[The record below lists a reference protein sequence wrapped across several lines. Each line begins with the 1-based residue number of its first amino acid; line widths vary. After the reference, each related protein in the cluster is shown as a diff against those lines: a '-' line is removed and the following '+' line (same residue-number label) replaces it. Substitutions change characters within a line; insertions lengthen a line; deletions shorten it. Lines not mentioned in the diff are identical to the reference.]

1 MKTLNFT
8 LNSAKNGGYITA
20 FNYSHSLDELVG
32 SWSASVAGGT
42 FKAGN
47 SISFDGVMTD
57 GIISHS
63 YKDTSGLWHIEG
75 KDAGV
80 KLMKSIPEITNMP
93 EGNAGDVIR
102 YIADFCGISLKM
114 TTNGLSGFNVRSII
128 SGSTCAE
135 AILELAMFSG
145 MVAYINHDGD
155 LVIQTPRRRSYS
167 FDNIDIIDD
176 SGSDIDLDGYA
187 TQVLITLNR
196 RKWLD
201 NTDDSDTDDEG
212 ETIYTGTTPSRQPKQ
227 DTKSGLFSNG
237 SYSITTL
244 EPFGVLAK
252 SETSITD
259 NGVTINTVEEHDFDY
274 KSKVIWRDN
283 QEYVLFA
290 FIERGYT
297 LTRTTQGTYTT
308 DKGESL
314 TFKET
319 TTENMARTLSV
330 FDATV
335 GIPEDWL
342 GEVDMVS
349 SETINRSTTREGGKT
364 PTADMPAYSPPYDSQ
379 ITRTYTRENGG
390 KGLLCTEIE
399 STYEA
404 RQVGSIAPVKLNG
417 QLIPHFLQGSN
428 LAIQTHSTPQW
439 VQVKKHR
446 TYYEQYDG
454 DGECIFST
462 RSEYSDDGAEWLAAH
477 ALSSTG
483 DSDLDDYQKAYAKFS
498 QQSSGLEVSIG
509 NSVISTAWQF
519 IELQGRTKTKVA
531 SSEIEATALSNVSDW
546 YNNGQYIIQSV
557 CPHYDSYNK
566 ACNVYLLDA
575 HSDSSPSSACSHYKG
590 TSNWRLCSRAL
601 AALNLAR
608 KMDVS
613 QVEAPIIGS
622 ASIMNASSNNPA
634 VGYQRDIYVDDI
646 LNEVQAQN
654 IADTIAANI
663 LTVKGTKGIRKT
675 ITIPYNT
682 AYQPDGIILEVSHN
696 WENLQTSI
704 TYKDEGTIP
713 DFMISQSV
721 SGIAAFVSARDTA
734 RLNIPKYGTVA
745 EVLSNGFVDIVIG
758 DATVKCTTKLTN
770 LAKDDIVLV
779 AFPAGNKIRGQV
791 ISRL

>member
-8 LNSAKNGGYITA
+8 LNSTKNGGHITA
-20 FNYSHSLDELVG
+20 FNYSHSLNELVG

-47 SISFDGVMTD
+47 SITFDGVMKN
-57 GIISHS
+57 GIISHA
-63 YKDTSGLWHIEG
+63 YKDSAGLWQIEG

-80 KLMKSIPEITNMP
+80 KLMKSTPSIDTLPN
-93 EGNAGDVIR
+93 GNAQAVITHLTQ
-102 YIADFCGISLKM
+102 FCDMSLDM
-114 TTNGLSGFNVRSII
+114 TTDGLSGFNVRSVI

-145 MVAYINHDGD
+145 MVAYINHDGE
-155 LVIQTPRRRSYS
+155 LVIKPPRTRSYS
-167 FDNIDIIDD
+167 FEHIDIIDD

-187 TQVLITLNR
+187 TQVLVTLNR
-196 RKWLD
+196 RKWVEE
-201 NTDDSDTDDEG
+201 TDTGSEA
-212 ETIYTGTTPSRQPKQ
+212 ETIYTGTTPSRRPERV
-227 DTKSGLFSNG
+227 TKSGLFSNG

-259 NGVTINTVEEHDFDY
+259 NGVTINTVEEHDYDY

-297 LTRTTQGTYTT
+297 LTRTTQGTYST

-319 TTENMARTLSV
+319 TTENMSRTLSV

-349 SETINRSTTREGGKT
+349 SETVNRSTVREGGKA
-364 PTADMPAYSPPYDSQ
+364 PAADMPAYSPPYDSQ
-379 ITRTYTRENGG
+379 ITRSYTRENGG
-390 KGLLCTEIE
+390 KGLLCTETE

-417 QLIPHFLQGSN
+417 QLVPHFLQGSN

-439 VQVKKHR
+439 VQIKKHR
-446 TYYEQYDG
+446 EYYEQYDG

-462 RSEYSDDGAEWLAAH
+462 RSEYSDDGSEWLAAH

-483 DSDLDDYQKAYAKFS
+483 DTDLDEYQKAYAKFS
-498 QQSSGLEVSIG
+498 QQSSGLDVSIG
-509 NSVISTAWQF
+509 HSVIPTAWQF
-519 IELQGRTKTKVA
+519 IELQGRTKSKV
-531 SSEIEATALSNVSDW
+531 SSSDIETTALSNVSNW
-546 YNNGQYIIQSV
+546 YNNGQYVIQSV
-557 CPHYDSYNK
+557 CPHYDSSNK

-601 AALNLAR
+601 VALSLAR
-608 KMDVS
+608 EQDVS
-613 QVEAPIIGS
+613 QVEAPIIGT
-622 ASIMNASSNNPA
+622 ASIQNTGLKNPA

-646 LNEVQAQN
+646 LNEGQAQN

-663 LTVKGTKGIRKT
+663 LLVKGTKGLRKT

-682 AYQPDGIILEVSHN
+682 GYQPDGIILEVAHN

-704 TYKDEGTIP
+704 TYKDEGSIP

-734 RLNIPKYGTVA
+734 RLNVPKYGMIA
-745 EVLSNGFVDIVIG
+745 EAPENGFVNVAIG
-758 DATVKCTTKLTN
+758 SSTIECTTKLTN

-779 AFPAGNKIRGQV
+779 AFPAGNKVRGQV